1 MSYTY
6 TKKILTEHLNREI
19 STWNYWK
26 DILKDGSDEL
36 AVKQAN
42 GNIPNCEGRIEE
54 LKAVIKMLK

>member
-1 MSYTY
+1 MTYTY

-42 GNIPNCEGRIEE
+42 GNIPSCEVRIAELNSE
-54 LKAVIKMLK
+54 LK